1 MNLDQALK
9 YNEFFLLEPFKG
21 FKKVGKLT
29 GKYSYR
35 GVFKDGEGQLFVEV
49 KTGLFKT
56 EWVNIDLLRPI
67 EQRIK
72 NNPCNCPVPMYNCV
86 VCKN

>member
-1 MNLDQALK
+1 MNLDEALK

-49 KTGLFKT
+49 KTGLFSKV
-56 EWVNIDLLRPI
+56 WVDIDLLRPI
-67 EQRIK
+67 KQYKSK
-72 NNPCNCPVPMYNCV
+72 NNVTPFIS
-86 VCKN
+86 